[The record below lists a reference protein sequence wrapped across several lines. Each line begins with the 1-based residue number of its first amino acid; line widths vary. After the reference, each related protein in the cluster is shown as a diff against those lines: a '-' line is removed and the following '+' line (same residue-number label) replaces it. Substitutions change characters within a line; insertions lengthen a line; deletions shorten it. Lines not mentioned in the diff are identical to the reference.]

1 MLDARKALLDAL
13 AALEDHLDALVLV
26 GAQAIYF
33 YTTEIQTVVADA
45 TRDADLAINQNKLK
59 DTPTLE
65 FVLKESGFTLGEQPG
80 SWISDVGTIVDIMM
94 PEAFIPGSNRAGGI
108 APHNRLSARSTV
120 GIEGCLIDN
129 QLTKIESL
137 DSNDPRTFEVLVAGP
152 GGLLIAKLHKV
163 GEHIAFARPIENK
176 DAFDIYKLLV
186 AQPMDELAT
195 RVKRIS
201 QDSFSRDSTVT
212 GLKYLVDLFAEGPTA
227 SGSQL
232 AAEAV
237 RGIDDMDFIAQ
248 SVSSLAKELLRA
260 LE

>member
-1 MLDARKALLDAL
+1 MRDARKALLDAL
-13 AALEDHLDALVLV
+13 SALEDHLDALVLV

-33 YTTEIQTVVADA
+33 HTTDLRTVVADA
-45 TRDADLAINQNKLK
+45 TRDADIAINQMKLTG
-59 DTPTLE
+59 TPTLE
-65 FVLKESGFTLGEQPG
+65 FALRKSGFKLGEQPG
-80 SWISDVGTIVDIMM
+80 SWISDAGTIVDIMM
-94 PEAFIPGSNRAGGI
+94 PKAFNPGSNRAGGI
-108 APHNRLSARSTV
+108 APHNRLSARSTI

-129 QLTKIESL
+129 QLMKVESL
-137 DSNDPRTFEVLVAGP
+137 DSKDLRTFEILVAGP

-163 GEHIAFARPIENK
+163 GEHIALARSIENK
-176 DAFDIYKLLV
+176 DAFDIFKLLV
-186 AQPMDELAT
+186 ALPVEQIAE

-201 QDSFSRDSTVT
+201 QDEFSRYSTEV
-212 GLKYLVDLFAEGPTA
+212 GLKYLANLFAAGSDA

-248 SVSSLAKELLRA
+248 SVSNLAKELLRE